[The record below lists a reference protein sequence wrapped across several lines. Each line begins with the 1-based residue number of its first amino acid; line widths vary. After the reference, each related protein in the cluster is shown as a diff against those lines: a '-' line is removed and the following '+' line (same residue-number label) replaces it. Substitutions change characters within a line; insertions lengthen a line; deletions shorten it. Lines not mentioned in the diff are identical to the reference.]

1 MLKYLYVYICLY
13 VLYHINFNFLLFK
26 VIIITNIN
34 NIISMDLVELSNIL
48 FDPNGP
54 SKIGIELDVHD
65 ENGSTG
71 STAHTDLYEFLLN
84 LLIIGIEKLD
94 IIPNSENYEFIEVK
108 LQHFFKRINITISLE
123 PTCIDYMDDPDIYCT
138 IYIDEST
145 EKIKIVP
152 NPKPVTHNTLSDV
165 IGLYII
171 PKVVDNEKGKK
182 RAFDSDIIGI
192 YIKFN
197 YMF

>member
-1 MLKYLYVYICLY
+1 
-13 VLYHINFNFLLFK
+13 
-26 VIIITNIN
+26 
-34 NIISMDLVELSNIL
+34 MDLVELSNIL

-65 ENGSTG
+65 ENGSTC

-123 PTCIDYMDDPDIYCT
+123 PIYFIDEPNIYCK

-152 NPKPVTHNTLSDV
+152 NPKSRGNNIPHNLHMFLSHTLSDV